1 MTKRKG
7 SGEGR
12 SPSKSVGPE
21 PRPKRA
27 WLSPDWKRPGPPV
40 IPEKVR
46 FGPDY
51 LADLPL
57 WGISWYNPP
66 LSRKLLQALCD
77 WQDEFDD
84 HGIEKWPDDEWNEW
98 FDRGKSLANLVRREL
113 GPSVSLDLAFFIHL
127 DEQAE

>member
-1 MTKRKG
+1 MTDRDG
-7 SGEGR
+7 ISAGA
-12 SPSKSVGPE
+12 SPSESAPPE
-21 PRPKRA
+21 RRPRRA
-27 WLSPDWKRPGPPV
+27 WLSPGWERPGPP
-40 IPEKVR
+40 ITPKTVR

-84 HGIEKWPDDEWNEW
+84 HGTLRWPEGEWDAW
-98 FDRGKSLANLVRREL
+98 FERGKGLATLVHREL
-113 GPSVSLDLAFFIHL
+113 GPSVALDRTFLNNQG
-127 DEQAE
+127 ERT

>member
-1 MTKRKG
+1 
-7 SGEGR
+7 
-12 SPSKSVGPE
+12 
-21 PRPKRA
+21 
-27 WLSPDWKRPGPPV
+27 
-40 IPEKVR
+40 VR

-66 LSRKLLQALCD
+66 FSRKLLQALCD